1 MPIVPR
7 VTIVVP
13 SFNEAADVLRE
24 SLDSVAAQTMGDF
37 ECLVIDE
44 STRPESAA
52 ACRALCERDSRFRYV
67 HPNTRIG
74 LAASLNLGLSLARA
88 PLIARFDADDICLPY
103 RLERQVAFLEAYPDV
118 DVLGGGLEIFTAEAG
133 TIAIRDYPVD
143 PQTIE
148 RRFHT
153 TTPIAHPTVMMRKSV
168 VDRFGGYDTSFCF
181 AEDLDLW
188 LRLINRGVC
197 FANLPD
203 VVVQASDVES
213 FTLEAWRANFIT
225 SKRVVGRPIWIDDNR
240 HSDIDGAIV
249 IICAAD
255 PGYDWI
261 FAHSI
266 AGLITE
272 FGGVASHMSIRA
284 AEFGLPAAIGCGSIV
299 IESLRGASSVELD
312 CASERVRSI

>member
-1 MPIVPR
+1 MSDASTSYAPISMPIVPR

-203 VVVQASDVES
+203 VVVRYRQQS
-213 FTLEAWRANFIT
+213 TTRHPQHWKYNLRARIQNFSRRQFLRRLIGLLAIAVW
-225 SKRVVGRPIWIDDNR
+225 RVVPKPIQ
-240 HSDIDGAIV
+240 
-249 IICAAD
+249 
-255 PGYDWI
+255 
-261 FAHSI
+261 
-266 AGLITE
+266 
-272 FGGVASHMSIRA
+272 SHV
-284 AEFGLPAAIGCGSIV
+284 F
-299 IESLRGASSVELD
+299 LRLLL
-312 CASERVRSI
+312 RKR